1 MFKKLYLVLFYLL
14 IVDIAKSEIPNIED
28 RNKKEIKEGIA
39 NTYLR
44 SMTKWDIPFDDLLEN
59 KSGAACIQWN
69 KMTNIFLENGMFD
82 ALGYSQNIPNKKA
95 SQIAAISG
103 CKKMK
108 TYYKL
113 ADTCKC
119 EIVVTNNENEVL
131 LPIKEFDVEK
141 EFSEAVKLYKKEDYQ
156 ASYKKFMKLSNMGDK
171 KSQYNLRK

>member
-69 KMTNIFLENGMFD
+69 KATDSFLKDGMFD
-82 ALGYSQNIPNKKA
+82 ALGYSQNIPNKNA

-103 CKKMK
+103 CNKMK
-108 TYYKL
+108 
-113 ADTCKC
+113 
-119 EIVVTNNENEVL
+119 
-131 LPIKEFDVEK
+131 EK
-141 EFSEAVKLYKKEDYQ
+141 IRE
-156 ASYKKFMKLSNMGDK
+156 
-171 KSQYNLRK
+171 R